1 MAKTENRRVVFLP
14 IKPEFAHKIINGEKN
29 IEFRKKFSSQEV
41 ETIVIYSSS
50 PEQRVIGY
58 AIIDSIIIDTPDS
71 LWNRFSKKGGID
83 KDRFSSY
90 FNGKKT
96 GIGIRIKSVSKLK
109 EPVTP
114 IQLGIEGAIP
124 QNFKFVDKG
133 IITKLERKVI

>member
-58 AIIDSIIIDTPDS
+58 AIIDYIIIDTPDS

-133 IITKLERKVI
+133 IIAKLERKVI